1 MSFLFKAKKGKMDFG
16 SDYNEARFKDHL
28 KKNEDAVYEIKKRS
42 SRVSDEMRG
51 YYYGALIPFIRS
63 LIPQWQ
69 ELDEDQIHEALKKN
83 FNYFECFNPVTNRVE
98 RYGQSAMSVGQ
109 SNPKAMEY
117 VMRIGDWVME
127 NYGQSIPDPEE
138 YKRWRDTSDIPT
150 FDEYVKKRKI

>member
-1 MSFLFKAKKGKMDFG
+1 MTFLFKAIKGTMDFG
-16 SDYNEARFKDHL
+16 SEYNELRLKDTL
-28 KKNEDAVYEIKKRS
+28 KKNEGAVFEIKKRS

-51 YYYGALIPFIRS
+51 YYYGALIPFMRS

-98 RYGQSAMSVGQ
+98 RYGQSAMAAGQ
-109 SNPKAMEY
+109 SNQRAMEY
-117 VMRIGDWVME
+117 IMRISDWVRE
-127 NYGQSIPDPEE
+127 NYDQTTPDPEE

-150 FDEYVKKRKI
+150 FDEYAKRKL